1 MGYVQGFRRNPDKYR
16 YKSGMINSFFSKSI
30 ILSLLGHLTVFSIFN
45 ISFGA
50 KLPKLDYSGIN
61 FRGAILSNLDL
72 TGACNPVTY
81 PLFNK
86 SNTSVLEKI
95 NKGYALVSKDYF
107 PVEAGS
113 RPNWREKP
121 SVARGFNEH
130 KMSFSEEISL
140 QPQVKNKPAV
150 MFYPRLP
157 DYFNI
162 YFKDR
167 QVVHIELMFNIVS
180 NNSTNSIVIKRRI
193 SSGNLEADLLSLR
206 YISHYL
212 FIQETQFI
220 PNTWQTV
227 KIDLSTKND

>member
-1 MGYVQGFRRNPDKYR
+1 MKISR
-16 YKSGMINSFFSKSI
+16 SI
-30 ILSLLGHLTVFSIFN
+30 ILSLLGHLTLFSIFN

-50 KLPKLDYSGIN
+50 KLPKLDYAGIN
-61 FRGAILSNLDL
+61 FRGAILSNFDL
-72 TGACNPVTY
+72 SVARNFVPRS
-81 PLFNK
+81 LFNK
-86 SNTSVLEKI
+86 ADTLALEKI
-95 NKGYALVSKDYF
+95 NKSYALVSKDYL
-107 PVEAGS
+107 
-113 RPNWREKP
+113 KP
-121 SVARGFNEH
+121 SVAISFNEH
-130 KMSFSEEISL
+130 KMSFSGKVSSPL
-140 QPQVKNKPAV
+140 QVKNRPAV

-157 DYFNI
+157 GYFNI

-180 NNSTNSIVIKRRI
+180 ADSTNSIVIKRKV

-212 FIQETQFI
+212 FIQQTQFI